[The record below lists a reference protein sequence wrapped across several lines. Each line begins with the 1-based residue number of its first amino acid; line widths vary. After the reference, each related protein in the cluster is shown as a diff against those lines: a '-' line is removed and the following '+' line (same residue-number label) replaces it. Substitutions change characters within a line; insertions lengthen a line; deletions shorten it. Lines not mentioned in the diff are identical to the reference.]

1 MTAATRQRKLNYLQR
16 LILSCDLTHLPAD
29 SFTRFQAPVETST
42 SPYWI
47 ICIIIVYY
55 PYDYEVSFS
64 LCQVLFVNFF
74 NYFNSLNYFNYSNLN
89 IILFY
94 NIFFSSHIVHYYL

>member
-47 ICIIIVYY
+47 IYIIIVYY
-55 PYDYEVSFS
+55 LYNYEVSFS
-64 LCQVLFVNFF
+64 LCQVLFV
-74 NYFNSLNYFNYSNLN
+74 NYFNYSNLN